1 MSVLMRHEVP
11 GMTADQ
17 ANALMAPLLDQ
28 LKTFPGFVSHAS
40 GPVAGGYAVTEVWE
54 SQDAHERWLREVIM
68 PIGQQ
73 AGVGD
78 LPPAQYAP
86 IDRFFTR

>member
-1 MSVLMRHEVP
+1 MAVLMRAEIPGVTEEQFQVLFVP
-11 GMTADQ
+11 VI
-17 ANALMAPLLDQ
+17 DQ
-28 LKTFPGFVSHAS
+28 LKAFPGFLINAS
-40 GPVAGGYAVTEVWE
+40 GPVPGGYQVTEVWE